1 MRDKQKVSHIIF
13 VQSIIL
19 ETLHLKKLKYFQFF
33 RIEEHVAKK
42 IGQRK
47 VKLLNSDYPK
57 TLQLFRIVQTI
68 VTTKLQHTY
77 QF

>member
-19 ETLHLKKLKYFQFF
+19 ETLHYKKLKYFQFF
-33 RIEEHVAKK
+33 RIEEHGAKNQAG
-42 IGQRK
+42 I
-47 VKLLNSDYPK
+47 VKLLNSEYPK

-68 VTTKLQHTY
+68 VTAILQHTY